1 MNKTAATVFAALA
14 VSLIC
19 GCGREEI
26 ADPVERRMKDP
37 AYLKQLKAQDKER
50 KEIMT
55 ELSEFRKEYEA
66 ARAEDPEGKG
76 EKMKAL
82 ELRRQEISKKI
93 EVNRLKTAAIVRER
107 MHKDIKDRQS
117 KQKGN

>member
-1 MNKTAATVFAALA
+1 
-14 VSLIC
+14 
-19 GCGREEI
+19 
-26 ADPVERRMKDP
+26 
-37 AYLKQLKAQDKER
+37 
-50 KEIMT
+50 
-55 ELSEFRKEYEA
+55 
-66 ARAEDPEGKG
+66 
-76 EKMKAL
+76 MKAL